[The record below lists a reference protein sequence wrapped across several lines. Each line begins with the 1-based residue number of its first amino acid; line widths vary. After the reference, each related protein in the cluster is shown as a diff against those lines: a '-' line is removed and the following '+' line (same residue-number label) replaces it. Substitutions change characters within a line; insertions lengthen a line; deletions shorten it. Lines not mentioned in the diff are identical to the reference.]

1 MLYINETF
9 EDPQVLHREM
19 VVEVEV
25 DHPRLG
31 KVKQVGI
38 PIKLSETPGSIRS
51 LGVTLGTHTGEIL
64 GGLGYSQQETAA
76 LREKGAVA

>member
-9 EDPQVLHREM
+9 EDPQVLHRQM
-19 VVEVEV
+19 VVEV